1 MARRK
6 KAEVG
11 DVLELKGNVVIRYP
25 DGSTV
30 TGRRSF
36 TPPMAG
42 DYTVHDGNTGA
53 VVAAY
58 AVTAPEVD
66 DVDQDDAD
74 QDDVDQDDVDQD
86 DAGDQAAAADS
97 ETAGAD
103 EGQADASAAGDPAP
117 ADDQAGA

>member
-11 DVLELKGNVVIRYP
+11 DVLELKGNVVIVYP

-36 TPPMAG
+36 TPPVAG

-66 DVDQDDAD
+66 DVDQDDA
-74 QDDVDQDDVDQD
+74 
-86 DAGDQAAAADS
+86 GDQAAAGDS
-97 ETAGAD
+97 ETGGAD
-103 EGQADASAAGDPAP
+103 EAQADAPAADDSAP
-117 ADDQAGA
+117 ADHQEGTE

>member
-11 DVLELKGNVVIRYP
+11 DVLELKGNVVIVYP

-36 TPPMAG
+36 TPPVAG
-42 DYTVHDGNTGA
+42 DYTVHDGNSGA

-58 AVTAPEVD
+58 AVTAPDVD
-66 DVDQDDAD
+66 D
-74 QDDVDQDDVDQD
+74 DQD
-86 DAGDQAAAADS
+86 DAGDQAAADS

-103 EGQADASAAGDPAP
+103 EGQADAPAADDSAS
-117 ADDQAGA
+117 ADDQEGTE

>member
-74 QDDVDQDDVDQD
+74 QDDVDQDD
-86 DAGDQAAAADS
+86 AGDQAAAADS